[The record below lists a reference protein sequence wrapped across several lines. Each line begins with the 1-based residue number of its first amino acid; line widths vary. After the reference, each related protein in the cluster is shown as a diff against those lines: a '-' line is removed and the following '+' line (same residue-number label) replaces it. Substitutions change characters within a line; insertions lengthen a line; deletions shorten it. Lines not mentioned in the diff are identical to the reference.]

1 MGLDDDDDEDE
12 EEEDTDKKKLKK
24 KLQVGR
30 EAGLFGWGRLGW
42 FRVTGAGD
50 GGGDRPLGERGQ
62 GERLG
67 CWGCGGERAI
77 RPIYAGFL
85 SVHRLPPQH
94 LPVLL
99 FFLPMAAPCL
109 HHSLTRQAAD
119 EGEEDE
125 DGSGAGGE
133 EDEEAAEDGRGGDDG
148 DEDVDLD
155 LMAGSLIA
163 GTGAAHGGQDGAARK
178 RAPTPPPGGASAA
191 GKKRGATPPPGGPG
205 AGAGGGAAGAAKR
218 KADGATD
225 QVRAGGVGLLGLGQ
239 GGLGLL
245 GLGQAGCQAEGGGQ
259 AQAWGNASPRACT
272 WAWQHGLAD
281 VSLCSQWCMG
291 CCSILKSVCRLHLEG
306 KGLEEAGLGDSAL
319 CGVAAAGRRGGG

>member
-1 MGLDDDDDEDE
+1 
-12 EEEDTDKKKLKK
+12 
-24 KLQVGR
+24 
-30 EAGLFGWGRLGW
+30 
-42 FRVTGAGD
+42 
-50 GGGDRPLGERGQ
+50 
-62 GERLG
+62 
-67 CWGCGGERAI
+67 
-77 RPIYAGFL
+77 
-85 SVHRLPPQH
+85 
-94 LPVLL
+94 
-99 FFLPMAAPCL
+99 MAAPCL
-109 HHSLTRQAAD
+109 HHSHARQAAD

-163 GTGAAHGGQDGAARK
+163 GAGAAHGGQDGAARK

-239 GGLGLL
+239 GRW
-245 GLGQAGCQAEGGGQ
+245 QTEGGGR
-259 AQAWGNASPRACT
+259 AQAWGNVSPRACT
-272 WAWQHGLAD
+272 WAWQHGLAG
-281 VSLCSQWCMG
+281 VSWCSQRCMW
-291 CCSILKSVCRLHLEG
+291 CCSVPNSACSIALGR
-306 KGLEEAGLGDSAL
+306 KGREKRDWGTARSFG
-319 CGVAAAGRRGGG
+319 